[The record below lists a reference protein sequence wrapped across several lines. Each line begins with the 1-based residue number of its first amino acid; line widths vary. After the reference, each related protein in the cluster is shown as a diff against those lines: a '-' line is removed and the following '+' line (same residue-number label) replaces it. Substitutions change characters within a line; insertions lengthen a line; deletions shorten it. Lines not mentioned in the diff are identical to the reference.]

1 MKKRIIIVGSLC
13 VLVAIAI
20 GGIVIMNNN
29 VENKQE
35 AQMLVEKNR
44 IETYLKYNYKDISNV
59 EITKTGVTPMGIP
72 YIDGYVNGDKN
83 LNFSADIY
91 DGHFEESIDMS
102 AELGALAKYDVD
114 KSVSEIKE
122 LD

>member
-1 MKKRIIIVGSLC
+1 
-13 VLVAIAI
+13 
-20 GGIVIMNNN
+20 MNNN